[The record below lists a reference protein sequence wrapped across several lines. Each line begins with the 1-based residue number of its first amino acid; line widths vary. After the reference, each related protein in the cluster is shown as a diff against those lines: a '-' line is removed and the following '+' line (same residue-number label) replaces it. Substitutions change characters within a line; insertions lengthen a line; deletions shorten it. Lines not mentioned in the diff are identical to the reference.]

1 MADAPRPV
9 RADAGAHFQGQS
21 EPPAPRRNSI
31 RGRVKLTVRVDVDP
45 AGAVTDAK
53 IEGSGGSRYFADLAL
68 KTVRQWKFEPVKVNG
83 SETGQRWRVRF
94 EFLRSGTK
102 VQRQRLSP

>member
-1 MADAPRPV
+1 MPEVTSKA
-9 RADAGAHFQGQS
+9 
-21 EPPAPRRNSI
+21 RNTI
-31 RGRVKLTVRVDVDP
+31 RGKVKLNIRVDVDS

-53 IEGSGGSRYFADLAL
+53 IEGSGGSRYFSDLAL

-83 SETGQRWRVRF
+83 SETSQRWRIRF